1 MSARTTSQT
10 VASAQGQRASLFA
23 AVRAEVIKAK
33 HGAPLRLALAL
44 ALPFP
49 LLAGTISGRFTGIPD
64 LAFTAWNYYY
74 MLLLPVTLVLVA
86 ACVANYDARLR
97 GHAVLSSGVALW
109 RVWLAKALWCLALSL
124 LANLVVFALYAAGA
138 VGRQGLPSLGP
149 MLCTALVCTV
159 ATAWMIPATLW
170 LTTRFGMLAGVLVPL
185 AVQLAGEFAW
195 SLALPLYPAFPPSA
209 AAILPTAFLPVLPS
223 GEPIGADA
231 TLAASIGHFG
241 ALSALALA
249 VAVATF
255 FVLTAA
261 GAAWFS
267 RSEEL

>member
-74 MLLLPVTLVLVA
+74 LLLLPVTLVLVA

-138 VGRQGLPSLGP
+138 VGRQGMPSLGA
-149 MLCTALVCTV
+149 MLCAALVCTV
-159 ATAWMIPATLW
+159 ATAWMVPATLW

-185 AVQLAGEFAW
+185 VVQLAGEFAW
-195 SLALPLYPAFPPSA
+195 SLALPLYPAFPP
-209 AAILPTAFLPVLPS
+209 TAFLPVLPT

-231 TLAASIGHFG
+231 ALAASIGHFG
-241 ALSALALA
+241 VLSALALA
-249 VAVATF
+249 VAAATF

-261 GAAWFS
+261 GAAWFL